1 MGGASTDINVPDN
14 ACSLDMESVVDSL
27 LLEAYKL
34 I

>member
-14 ACSLDMESVVDSL
+14 ACSLDMESFVDIL
-27 LLEAYKL
+27 LLEAYES